1 MPVKGEG
8 ERQPQS
14 ALGLLKQ
21 MDIHKKENTWCRNG
35 RRSLCR
41 ALAAQRP
48 QLCGARLGT
57 PGEKFGTLNLAW
69 LHGKRTS
76 VLICSATSLKIR
88 ISLGVVPCG
97 HCNASYFSWA
107 SAPAGPNGTAIEML
121 HKRINPFNPQ
131 VWAPV
136 LQPWHST
143 LLLDI
148 QAFGFNCSSI
158 VGCKKI

>member
-35 RRSLCR
+35 RRCLCR

-76 VLICSATSLKIR
+76 VLICSATSENKDFIR
-88 ISLGVVPCG
+88 CRSLWTLQCFLLLMSQCPCWSQW
-97 HCNASYFSWA
+97 HSHWDVTQKNKS
-107 SAPAGPNGTAIEML
+107 
-121 HKRINPFNPQ
+121 
-131 VWAPV
+131 
-136 LQPWHST
+136 LQPTGVGTCTAAMAQHT
-143 LLLDI
+143 
-148 QAFGFNCSSI
+148 AFGHSGFW
-158 VGCKKI
+158 V